1 MADHLR
7 SGRGFCLI
15 RFGADAA
22 FWHDPGHRQCSGRPF
37 TLTLTLIDGGHAV
50 FGCAIIGAVLTLF

>member
-1 MADHLR
+1 
-7 SGRGFCLI
+7 

-37 TLTLTLIDGGHAV
+37 TLTLIDGGYAI
-50 FGCAIIGAVLTLF
+50 FGCGLIGAVLTLL